1 MELFVVDSNL
11 TPAKTYFCGFFASEV
26 LKSVNFSKK
35 MKIICKKF
43 GKYKIPPYLCTKK
56 SNKYLNKQNLHK
68 IMTISNNSKMQL
80 AVQMVIMD
88 AIEKGH
94 TNSNELI
101 DYMQSDVFATAAK
114 SYFEMLNQI

>member
-1 MELFVVDSNL
+1 MLIFE
-11 TPAKTYFCGFFASEV
+11 
-26 LKSVNFSKK
+26 KK
-35 MKIICKKF
+35 VKIICEKF
-43 GKYKIPPYLCTKK
+43 GKYKIPPYLCIKK
-56 SNKYLNKQNLHK
+56 SNKKHSQQNLHK
-68 IMTISNNSKMQL
+68 IMKTSNNSKMQL

-101 DYMQSDVFATAAK
+101 AYMQSDVFATAAK

>member
-1 MELFVVDSNL
+1 MWI
-11 TPAKTYFCGFFASEV
+11 TKC
-26 LKSVNFSKK
+26 
-35 MKIICKKF
+35 IIILLI
-43 GKYKIPPYLCTKK
+43 GKNGVSLHYQTH
-56 SNKYLNKQNLHK
+56 KQKLHK
-68 IMTISNNSKMQL
+68 IMTASNNSKMQL

>member
-1 MELFVVDSNL
+1 MQKVW
-11 TPAKTYFCGFFASEV
+11 
-26 LKSVNFSKK
+26 
-35 MKIICKKF
+35 KIEITAVSLH
-43 GKYKIPPYLCTKK
+43 YQT
-56 SNKYLNKQNLHK
+56 NKNIYTQNLHK
-68 IMTISNNSKMQL
+68 IMTASNNSKMQL

>member
-1 MELFVVDSNL
+1 MESI
-11 TPAKTYFCGFFASEV
+11 KYRRIFASR
-26 LKSVNFSKK
+26 KT
-35 MKIICKKF
+35 
-43 GKYKIPPYLCTKK
+43 TKTFH
-56 SNKYLNKQNLHK
+56 KQNLHK
-68 IMTISNNSKMQL
+68 IMKTSNNSKMQL

-101 DYMQSDVFATAAK
+101 AYMQSDVFATAAK